1 MQEGWGGVYF
11 HPTITMFD
19 EYSVMPSPPPD
30 LPEAPFRYIEMYP
43 I

>member
-19 EYSVMPSPPPD
+19 EYNVMPSPD